1 MQETYKIEKRNWA
14 AKLMAIVVVVTM
26 VTSTFVLF
34 APEASARTGSDSYGY
49 SFKDSVESD
58 GPTYAWTDIVSSG
71 SKLLGSTTDGA
82 QGPFDIGF
90 DFEFYETSYDK
101 FYNGGDNG
109 YITFGGAIANAW
121 TPYAIP
127 ATQLGANAIAAGW
140 FDGGFCISKNPNSGV
155 YYETVGAEGSRQ
167 LIIQMQDQVYWSA
180 RDGTSYC
187 NSGSAWAT
195 NTLTWQII
203 LNEGS
208 NSILIQYKDATGG
221 SYYDNEYLT
230 AGIQGVL
237 DGAQYGLQ
245 YKYRSSPSSTIA
257 DETAVL
263 FTAPP
268 PKRNDLKLASTTIPE
283 PMSLAEDNIL
293 GATVTNNGVNCDT
306 AGSCTPVPET
316 DVDVTAS
323 IFSVQETATEYDFND
338 RSDAQGW
345 THAGIDGATSKWTQ
359 NLNDGVGNYNYGS
372 EGVDDGSW
380 SSGRK
385 STTFS
390 GLFNDQQ
397 RIHYDGEDILVAD
410 KGSNS
415 IKMIDTSNSNSVS
428 TILGPDLTNLRNVL
442 DITSDEDYYYT
453 LARSSSTYSAA
464 TRICKWDRD
473 DGAMVG
479 SCSTGASYGTAIS
492 IYEAEDELFVLQT
505 QTSSTYR
512 KIVGFSSSTL
522 ASNGKSLS
530 YGSGLSAY
538 TFTQD
543 IDVDENTGDLY
554 VVYRDFNGRIRG
566 YDRDASGDYCASSA
580 CYTQVYTGARYGIS
594 IEAHNDYVYVMGY
607 YYSSYYGGVKKMPTS
622 SLSSIT
628 TMWSSFTQGTY
639 KGSLAVT
646 DSGDIFVSSNY
657 AYNYYSFQNYQ
668 DAVYHFASGSTSGT
682 ATQTIGPAPTYLAA
696 LSSPAMD
703 LSDAVGMKV
712 SFKISYNFYFRYEGA
727 YMEVST
733 DGGNNWDYVD
743 NDKLSG
749 KKYYGT
755 TYTTWGNPLDTSRD
769 AWTYYD
775 TGGRYSSYS
784 NTEDWQQAEATLD
797 EYTGYE
803 LSLIHI

>member
-49 SFKDSVESD
+49 SFKDSAESD

-82 QGPFDIGF
+82 QGPFNIGF

-208 NSILIQYKDATGG
+208 NSVLIQYKDATGG
-221 SYYDNEYLT
+221 SSYDNEYLT
-230 AGIQGVL
+230 SGIQGDI
-237 DGAQYGLQ
+237 DGTQYGLQ
-245 YKYRSSPSSTIA
+245 YKYRSSPSTTIA

-268 PKRNDLKLASTTIPE
+268 PKRNDLKLSSTTIPQ
-283 PMSLAEDNIL
+283 PISLAEDNIL

-338 RSDAQGW
+338 RSDANGW
-345 THAGIDGATSKWTQ
+345 THSGIGGASSKWTQ

-372 EGVDDGSW
+372 EGTDEGSW
-380 SSGRK
+380 GGGRK
-385 STTFS
+385 
-390 GLFNDQQ
+390 
-397 RIHYDGEDILVAD
+397 
-410 KGSNS
+410 
-415 IKMIDTSNSNSVS
+415 
-428 TILGPDLTNLRNVL
+428 
-442 DITSDEDYYYT
+442 
-453 LARSSSTYSAA
+453 
-464 TRICKWDRD
+464 
-473 DGAMVG
+473 
-479 SCSTGASYGTAIS
+479 
-492 IYEAEDELFVLQT
+492 
-505 QTSSTYR
+505 
-512 KIVGFSSSTL
+512 
-522 ASNGKSLS
+522 
-530 YGSGLSAY
+530 
-538 TFTQD
+538 
-543 IDVDENTGDLY
+543 
-554 VVYRDFNGRIRG
+554 
-566 YDRDASGDYCASSA
+566 
-580 CYTQVYTGARYGIS
+580 
-594 IEAHNDYVYVMGY
+594 
-607 YYSSYYGGVKKMPTS
+607 
-622 SLSSIT
+622 
-628 TMWSSFTQGTY
+628 
-639 KGSLAVT
+639 
-646 DSGDIFVSSNY
+646 
-657 AYNYYSFQNYQ
+657 
-668 DAVYHFASGSTSGT
+668 
-682 ATQTIGPAPTYLAA
+682 
-696 LSSPAMD
+696 
-703 LSDAVGMKV
+703 
-712 SFKISYNFYFRYEGA
+712 
-727 YMEVST
+727 
-733 DGGNNWDYVD
+733 
-743 NDKLSG
+743 
-749 KKYYGT
+749 
-755 TYTTWGNPLDTSRD
+755 
-769 AWTYYD
+769 
-775 TGGRYSSYS
+775 
-784 NTEDWQQAEATLD
+784 
-797 EYTGYE
+797 
-803 LSLIHI
+803 

>member
-1 MQETYKIEKRNWA
+1 
-14 AKLMAIVVVVTM
+14 
-26 VTSTFVLF
+26 
-34 APEASARTGSDSYGY
+34 
-49 SFKDSVESD
+49 
-58 GPTYAWTDIVSSG
+58 
-71 SKLLGSTTDGA
+71 
-82 QGPFDIGF
+82 
-90 DFEFYETSYDK
+90 
-101 FYNGGDNG
+101 
-109 YITFGGAIANAW
+109 
-121 TPYAIP
+121 
-127 ATQLGANAIAAGW
+127 
-140 FDGGFCISKNPNSGV
+140 
-155 YYETVGAEGSRQ
+155 
-167 LIIQMQDQVYWSA
+167 MQDQVYWSA

-208 NSILIQYKDATGG
+208 NSVLIQYKDATGG
-221 SYYDNEYLT
+221 SFYDNEYLT
-230 AGIQGVL
+230 AGIQGAL

-316 DVDVTAS
+316 DVDVTAN

-359 NLNDGVGNYNYGS
+359 NLNDGAGNYNYGS
-372 EGVDDGSW
+372 EGTDDGSW

-530 YGSGLSAY
+530 YGSGLSAD
-538 TFTQD
+538 TFTR
-543 IDVDENTGDLY
+543 
-554 VVYRDFNGRIRG
+554 YRCR
-566 YDRDASGDYCASSA
+566 
-580 CYTQVYTGARYGIS
+580 
-594 IEAHNDYVYVMGY
+594 
-607 YYSSYYGGVKKMPTS
+607 
-622 SLSSIT
+622 
-628 TMWSSFTQGTY
+628 
-639 KGSLAVT
+639 
-646 DSGDIFVSSNY
+646 
-657 AYNYYSFQNYQ
+657 
-668 DAVYHFASGSTSGT
+668 
-682 ATQTIGPAPTYLAA
+682 
-696 LSSPAMD
+696 
-703 LSDAVGMKV
+703 
-712 SFKISYNFYFRYEGA
+712 
-727 YMEVST
+727 
-733 DGGNNWDYVD
+733 
-743 NDKLSG
+743 
-749 KKYYGT
+749 
-755 TYTTWGNPLDTSRD
+755 
-769 AWTYYD
+769 
-775 TGGRYSSYS
+775 
-784 NTEDWQQAEATLD
+784 
-797 EYTGYE
+797 
-803 LSLIHI
+803 